1 MRSLNITLGCLLTGG
16 VAFAQPAPPAQPAA
30 PEAPAAPAAPVE
42 AAGGALL
49 YEIGGHYAAGVVI
62 GLKAGADFSQPFNEL
77 GTSPTVELEI
87 GWLIP
92 KLDRSIQLVLAG
104 QWAAPKGDGALAA
117 DPRLPGDGV
126 ASWDVEQQH
135 ARLSLGA
142 LYRIP
147 VGSTIRPYVGLGAR
161 AWLVETKIDGAAD
174 GQAFGEYTEKSTEIG
189 VYGTLGGEWHTG
201 YGALLLEFQGGWA
214 PYDRTI
220 YADSAVGTLAIDLG
234 WRFFL

>member
-1 MRSLNITLGCLLTGG
+1 MRPIHITMGCLLAGG
-16 VAFAQPAPPAQPAA
+16 AAFAQPAGEPAPAAAQPA
-30 PEAPAAPAAPVE
+30 PAAE
-42 AAGGALL
+42 SSALL
-49 YEIGGHYAAGVVI
+49 YEKGGMYEAGVVI

-77 GTSPTVELEI
+77 GTSPTAELEI

-92 KLDRSIQLVLAG
+92 GMDRSFQLLFAG
-104 QWAAPKGDGALAA
+104 QWAAPKGDGALDA
-117 DPRLPGDGV
+117 DARLPGDGV

-147 VGSTIRPYVGLGAR
+147 VGKTIRPYVGLGVR
-161 AWLVETKIDGAAD
+161 AWLVETKMNGSAD

-189 VYGTLGGEWHTG
+189 GFGSLGGEWHTE

-220 YADSAVGTLAIDLG
+220 YSDSAVGTLAIDLG